1 MTKVFGTSF
10 EKVLY
15 KNTQRIAF
23 EKSRVLKD
31 LSAKQRE
38 LVIGSMKIVNYAENA
53 VVVQKGALKGN
64 KLMIILKGKL
74 AANGNQYSPS
84 QCIGD
89 NELLLRPMGK
99 YEDNLLSVERTDL
112 AEISREEIEKLLQGD
127 LKSVLEKNLI
137 LSILKHVQIFRS
149 LPPYKI
155 ESLISILRS
164 KEYKKQQYIFFQN
177 EPGLNFFIIK
187 EGEVE
192 IIKEGIVVRTLGEFD
207 YFGERS
213 IILKENRTASARAKD
228 KLVVWVLQKE
238 DFLRVIDAGMRDQLL
253 SRIRLQD
260 DNLSIKDLILVKLLG
275 KGTFSNVFLSINQK
289 TNTAYALKGVA
300 RKIITNYQM
309 QENLGLERKILLK
322 VDHPFIV
329 KLVKTLKESQR
340 LYFVLEYVRG
350 NGLFETLK
358 ILDLLKNEGYK
369 FYVGSLL
376 LILEHLHERNI
387 VYRNLKPENIMI
399 DEEGYLK
406 LIDFGTA
413 KIVDG
418 KSFTMVGTPHYMAP
432 EVILGKGYSFPA
444 DIWSLG
450 IMTYE
455 FVTKTVPFANNE
467 QDPYKVYEKILAY
480 NLTYPVSLKH
490 NSKVKIFID
499 QLLAYNPAGRGTAES
514 IKSHKWFTNFEWESL
529 LSKQLKPPYV
539 PIVNSLNS
547 ELAKSNI
554 VSQDVDLLFIKE
566 ENFENSDDFQIF
578 DLDEDDYDWDFEF

>member
-1 MTKVFGTSF
+1 MVSVDFKDGETIVREGEPGDLLYMIKKGNVRCTINGKFIKDMEKGDFFGEQALLYGTLRTATVTAVRNVSVLTLHRENVTKVFGTSF

-228 KLVVWVLQKE
+228 KLVV
-238 DFLRVIDAGMRDQLL
+238 
-253 SRIRLQD
+253 
-260 DNLSIKDLILVKLLG
+260 
-275 KGTFSNVFLSINQK
+275 
-289 TNTAYALKGVA
+289 
-300 RKIITNYQM
+300 
-309 QENLGLERKILLK
+309 
-322 VDHPFIV
+322 
-329 KLVKTLKESQR
+329 
-340 LYFVLEYVRG
+340 
-350 NGLFETLK
+350 
-358 ILDLLKNEGYK
+358 
-369 FYVGSLL
+369 
-376 LILEHLHERNI
+376 
-387 VYRNLKPENIMI
+387 
-399 DEEGYLK
+399 
-406 LIDFGTA
+406 
-413 KIVDG
+413 
-418 KSFTMVGTPHYMAP
+418 
-432 EVILGKGYSFPA
+432 
-444 DIWSLG
+444 
-450 IMTYE
+450 
-455 FVTKTVPFANNE
+455 
-467 QDPYKVYEKILAY
+467 
-480 NLTYPVSLKH
+480 
-490 NSKVKIFID
+490 
-499 QLLAYNPAGRGTAES
+499 
-514 IKSHKWFTNFEWESL
+514 
-529 LSKQLKPPYV
+529 
-539 PIVNSLNS
+539 
-547 ELAKSNI
+547 
-554 VSQDVDLLFIKE
+554 
-566 ENFENSDDFQIF
+566 
-578 DLDEDDYDWDFEF
+578 